1 MFDFKSVL
9 GPEDCS
15 AELSLMGELESYT
28 GTEIPNLG
36 LNHLKSIFSKFVSE
50 FKARNFKIITVAGT
64 NGKGE
69 TCYTLA
75 HLLAEAG
82 QRVSVWSSPHILSVR
97 ERFIIANEFATH
109 HEIADKLRI
118 IKDQGLQLTYY
129 EVLLHIFCSLVLES
143 ESDVVI
149 FEVGLG
155 GRLDAVNLFDAD
167 LTLLTSISRDHTAIL
182 GRRYDQ
188 ILKEK
193 LGITRAH
200 APHLSALK
208 SRYVYEKQA
217 SFLGEHHQRFDL
229 FQDGGSGSHVSYRE
243 VNRTL
248 AMMARDYVLKGEL
261 CFESALRQVEQ
272 KKNWW
277 MLKGRFEKMTDGG
290 HTFIFIG
297 AHNTDGFRELVGALA
312 GQTEIRPGSAWVAF
326 SAREDRELHACLKTL
341 LSGISSLETVYLT
354 DFDHPRSWKLSQMSN
369 ERKAGLALAI
379 KKYTKGIHVQYGQS
393 ATELLGRV
401 SLPKGE
407 CTMVCGSYYFVGAVE
422 RALMERGFKFSE
434 S

>member
-9 GPEDCS
+9 ALEDC
-15 AELSLMGELESYT
+15 ALELSLMRELESYT

-36 LNHLKSIFSKFVSE
+36 LDHLKEIFSPFT
-50 FKARNFKIITVAGT
+50 KAFHVRGLKVVTVAGT

-82 QRVSVWSSPHILSVR
+82 KRVSVWSSPHILSVK
-97 ERFIIANEFATH
+97 ERFIIENEFATH
-109 HEIADKLRI
+109 AEIHGVLRE
-118 IKDQGLQLTYY
+118 IKRQGLKLTYY
-129 EVLLHIFCSLVLES
+129 EVLFYIFCSLVLGSES
-143 ESDVVI
+143 EVVI

-182 GRRYDQ
+182 GRRYEQ
-188 ILKEK
+188 ILREK
-193 LGITRAH
+193 LGVTRPG

-208 SRYVYEKQA
+208 SRYVYERQQR
-217 SFLGEHHQRFDL
+217 FLAQGQQRFDL
-229 FQDGGSGSHVSYRE
+229 FQEGQLSRRVSYRE
-243 VNRTL
+243 VNRLL
-248 AMMARDYVLKGEL
+248 ALMARDYVLKGEYS
-261 CFESALRQVEQ
+261 FESATRQVKE

-277 MLKGRFEKMTDGG
+277 GLKGRFEKMTDGG

-312 GQTEIRPGSAWVAF
+312 HEDELRPRTAWVAF
-326 SAREDRELHACLKTL
+326 SAREDSELHACLKTL
-341 LSGISSLETVYLT
+341 LSGTPSLEQVILT
-354 DFDHPRSWKLSQMSN
+354 DFDHPKSWKLSQMSD
-369 ERKAGLALAI
+369 ERKAGLSLAL
-379 KKYTKGIHVQYGQS
+379 KKFTKGIHVQYEQS
-393 ATELLGRV
+393 ATELLEAGK
-401 SLPKGE
+401 LPSGE
-407 CTMVCGSYYFVGAVE
+407 CTLVCGSYYFVGALE